1 MNLENFMFRKTLR
14 TATLAVAA
22 VAAMSLMAAE
32 SSAQCGGYG
41 GGFNRGFGGF
51 GGYGGSGV
59 AISVGRSNFGGFNN
73 GFNSFGYNTFSRPV
87 YSGYRGGFYSAPAY
101 YGRSY
106 GGGFGRAGC
115 GW

>member
-1 MNLENFMFRKTLR
+1 MFRKTLR

-41 GGFNRGFGGF
+41 
-51 GGYGGSGV
+51 
-59 AISVGRSNFGGFNN
+59 GGFNN